1 MGRIVATV
9 CAIYGWA
16 PHYVLHSLSWPQVL
30 LFHDRGIEY
39 DFARRGVLL
48 NGMNESVIGTDEPDV
63 DAIES
68 QLGDLIKR

>member
-9 CAIYGWA
+9 CAIYGWT

-30 LFHDRGIEY
+30 LFHDKGMEY

-48 NGMNESVIGTDEPDV
+48 KSNEDSDEPDV

-68 QLGDLIKR
+68 RLGEFIRR